1 MSLRSSLT
9 PTLGLL
15 LAAALGAGA
24 DASPQAPRQL
34 PGVGL
39 RTLLGRPGGNPRS
52 MSPQQL
58 RTSQATTAWL
68 TSIAAQALA
77 APVFIPGVGGTA
89 YVLKIFVPQTGNEE
103 LFTLHVPD
111 SPAGQARP
119 LLVGFHSYGVSHLD
133 FSYYNTSFLSEA
145 DARDWFVLAPIQINP
160 LILNPNGV
168 PTGDLSF
175 GAAESQLNVEAVM
188 DYVLSHWPIDLDR
201 VYGVGFSMGGGN
213 ALSYG
218 ARHRDRDDGAF
229 AAVVNHTGAI
239 NGGVVWNEEPG
250 IQAPL
255 ETTFGGPPPRFEFLR
270 ASLIDVSLAP
280 AANYSLIPD
289 GRHMA
294 ANLVGVPVRTYYYAG
309 DPLVYLRTLSDR
321 LDTFMSGDPTLSHE
335 LVVELTP
342 PSCPPNTS
350 TANHCW
356 ALIDETSVCD
366 WLAQQALG
374 AYPRRGRVLADREER
389 WNGLLVQ
396 QHQTGRFSA
405 LNYDLVP
412 TPIGQPT
419 LLLGNRE
426 NVSLIGLDLEDFD
439 LDATVGLEVETDAI
453 DGAPVDLIIEGVPV
467 RPFSVMRN
475 GIQVLENCSVTAPG
489 VRWCHDSGT
498 GTLELLEPD
507 GSVGR
512 WSVTF

>member
-1 MSLRSSLT
+1 MSLESSLT

-39 RTLLGRPGGNPRS
+39 RTLLGRPGGNPMS

-68 TSIAAQALA
+68 TSIAMPAIA

-89 YVLKIFVPQTGNEE
+89 YLLKLFVPQTGNEE
-103 LFTLHVPD
+103 VFTLHVPD

-145 DARDWFVLAPIQINP
+145 DARDWFVVAPIQINP
-160 LILNPNGV
+160 LVPNGNGIA
-168 PTGDLSF
+168 TGDLSF

-188 DYVLSHWPIDLDR
+188 DYVLSHWPIDRDR

-218 ARHRDRDDGAF
+218 ARHRNRDDGAF
-229 AAVVNHTGAI
+229 AAIVNHTGAI

-255 ETTFGGPPPRFEFLR
+255 ETTFGGPPPRFEYQR

-280 AANYSLIPD
+280 AADYSLIPG

-335 LVVELTP
+335 LVVEFTP
-342 PSCPPNTS
+342 PTCPPNTS

-366 WLAQQALG
+366 WLSLHTLEAAP
-374 AYPRRGRVLADREER
+374 PRGELLADRDAR
-389 WNGLLVQ
+389 WG
-396 QHQTGRFSA
+396 
-405 LNYDLVP
+405 
-412 TPIGQPT
+412 
-419 LLLGNRE
+419 
-426 NVSLIGLDLEDFD
+426 
-439 LDATVGLEVETDAI
+439 GLEVELHQQGSF
-453 DGAPVDLIIEGVPV
+453 GAATYDIASSPPTVQLLGRENLARVAVDLEAYGLDPNAGFDLVTSGADPLGTEFVFSDVSAPPSQVTRETVTVAPACPLPVGAKPPGWCYDAATRQLRIWEGGAA
-467 RPFSVMRN
+467 SVSWR
-475 GIQVLENCSVTAPG
+475 I
-489 VRWCHDSGT
+489 R
-498 GTLELLEPD
+498 
-507 GSVGR
+507 
-512 WSVTF
+512 